1 VKTAVTLFA
10 IVGVA
15 ALAGA
20 GTWFALRAE
29 PDAPPRDP
37 EPAPVL
43 PTPYEPSQRRAIGV
57 PEDAPATAIVG
68 TAEWVRLNNDGVDA
82 LGAER
87 IDDAIGL
94 FERALAAALATDPD
108 RTEDWSVLRSNL
120 AEALAR
126 RAIRTWDAGE
136 HAAAIEDLA
145 RAVELDPDRDDL
157 VRLLERWRQER
168 AVEEAFASYSS
179 QRFEIVFDG
188 ERAALLTGG
197 AQRAID
203 VLEGAYGE
211 LWLFFGH
218 DPVVVGGERI
228 GVAFYTPEQFRD
240 ITGLGHWAGGA
251 YDGRIRVPIE
261 DFDGDEARWTQTLW
275 HELTHAF
282 LHDLIDG
289 GPPGWLDE
297 GLAQWLE
304 PSHARDLERA
314 RATLT
319 SEALLPLA
327 SLEGTFSGLSD
338 AALIRRAY
346 AQALVFTDYLVRTFG
361 EYVLREMLG
370 ALASGADMG
379 ARFEELVGFSL
390 DTALGDLG
398 DELDRE

>member
-1 VKTAVTLFA
+1 MKNASSLFA
-10 IVGVA
+10 LGAVA
-15 ALAGA
+15 TLTAFVV
-20 GTWFALRAE
+20 WFALRPD
-29 PDAPPRDP
+29 PDAAPDVP
-37 EPAPVL
+37 EPE
-43 PTPYEPSQRRAIGV
+43 PTTVYEPSQRRAIGV
-57 PEDAPATAIVG
+57 PESPAATVVVG
-68 TAEWVRLNNDGVDA
+68 TAEWVRLNNQGVDA
-82 LGAER
+82 LGEER
-87 IDDAIGL
+87 IDDAIDL
-94 FERALAAALATDPD
+94 FDRALAEALQTDPD
-108 RTEDWSVLRSNL
+108 GGEDWGVLHSNL

-126 RAIRTWDAGE
+126 RAVATWDAGD
-136 HAAAIEDLA
+136 HAPAIVDLA
-145 RAVELDPDRDDL
+145 RAVELDSERDDL

-168 AVEEAFASYSS
+168 AVEEAFASYGS

-188 ERAALLTGG
+188 EREALLAGG

-228 GVAFYTPEQFRD
+228 GVAFYTPKQFRD

-304 PSHARDLERA
+304 PGRERDLERA

-319 SEALLPLA
+319 SDGLLTLA
-327 SLEGTFSGLSD
+327 SLEGTLSGLSD

-346 AQALVFTDYLVRTFG
+346 AQSLVFTDYLVRTFG
-361 EYVLREMLG
+361 EYVVREMLG
-370 ALASGADMG
+370 ALASGGDLA
-379 ARFEELVGFSL
+379 ARFEALVGFSL